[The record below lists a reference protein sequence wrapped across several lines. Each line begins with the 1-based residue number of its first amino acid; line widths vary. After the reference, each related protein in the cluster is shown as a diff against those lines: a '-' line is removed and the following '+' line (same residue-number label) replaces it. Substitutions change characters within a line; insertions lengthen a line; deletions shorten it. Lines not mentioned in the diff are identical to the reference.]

1 MGDIIKFKEESGQG
15 PDFYYSNVFE
25 LVLSIYD
32 FTFVWGFKTPE
43 QAKAQATAKDAKF
56 TALANVSMS
65 PSQAKAA
72 VVILKEMIGKYEAE
86 FGEIPL
92 DKDFKDRYRKVFGEK
107 PK

>member
-1 MGDIIKFKEESGQG
+1 MGDIIKFKEGQGQG
-15 PDFYYSNVFE
+15 PDFYYSNIFE
-25 LVLSIYD
+25 LIIGVYD

-43 QAKAQATAKDAKF
+43 QAKARDAKF

-72 VVILKEMIGKYEAE
+72 VVILKEMIDNYEAQ
-86 FGEIPL
+86 FGKIPL
-92 DKDFKDRYRKVFGEK
+92 DKDFKDRYQKVFGEK